1 MVIGNSP
8 FSRIFVPLSSA
19 VDSSQPS
26 WTKTKGDLHIYQ
38 KFVSRI
44 QTVLQVLVILELQ
57 LHPAILDHCIK
68 MFEQPVMSTCR
79 VGLVCVIAVALSHA
93 LYSTDTGACC
103 GHHWNGLE
111 NVQASPPGIRR
122 SFNL

>member
-1 MVIGNSP
+1 MRLRRCARDVAS
-8 FSRIFVPLSSA
+8 FVNII
-19 VDSSQPS
+19 VDN
-26 WTKTKGDLHIYQ
+26 
-38 KFVSRI
+38 
-44 QTVLQVLVILELQ
+44 Q
-57 LHPAILDHCIK
+57 LLLGTEK

-79 VGLVCVIAVALSHA
+79 VGLVCVIAAALSLYA